1 VAEPNDTI
9 WRVNSGRPMTVP
21 ELQHAAGVLNLYAHT
36 GDPATL
42 SARQRVEEQLGLPP
56 RAPSDAAPYWS
67 DQASATFSSPRK
79 PLVLRWQFWATLLT
93 ACALLVAGAAY
104 VANRNDPSSTGA
116 PAATS
121 ERAPE
126 SVAAAPNSRRNTA
139 PEAPQPPAV
148 AEPTV
153 FTGTGDT
160 VVPITKP
167 GGASGTVLATITGN
181 DAGSHFAVQGVD
193 GDQDLLV
200 NTTDPYSGTVLMDA
214 DTGGTTQLQV
224 SASGPWSIA
233 LADPLTA
240 PRLAMGANT
249 GTGDAVFRY
258 EGPRGIAQIDGNAG
272 GRHFGVVALT
282 GDGNDLLV
290 NTTDP
295 YSGSVPMPPGPGFL
309 TVSAEGNWSIVVS

>member
-1 VAEPNDTI
+1 MTI
-9 WRVNSGRPMTVP
+9 T
-21 ELQHAAGVLNLYAHT
+21 ELRHAAGVLNLYAHT
-36 GDPATL
+36 GDVAIL
-42 SARQRVEEQLGLPP
+42 QARQRVEEQLGLPP
-56 RAPSDAAPYWS
+56 RMPSDAATYWPA
-67 DQASATFSSPRK
+67 QASATFSSPRK

-104 VANRNDPSSTGA
+104 VAGRDDPSSTGA

-121 ERAPE
+121 ERAPD
-126 SVAAAPNSRRNTA
+126 SVAAPDGPRNTT
-139 PEAPQPPAV
+139 PPVPQPPPV

-160 VVPITKP
+160 VVAITKP
-167 GGASGTVLATITGN
+167 GGAPGTVLATITGN
-181 DAGSHFAVQGVD
+181 DAGPHFAVHGVD

-200 NTTDPYSGTVLMDA
+200 NTTDPYSGTVLLDA
-214 DTGGTTQLQV
+214 DAGGTTQLQV
-224 SASGPWSIA
+224 SASGPWSIT
-233 LADPLTA
+233 LSDPLTA

-249 GTGDAVFRY
+249 GTGDAVFVY

-272 GRHFGVVALT
+272 GRHFGVIALT
-282 GDGNDLLV
+282 GDANDLLV

-295 YSGSVPMPPGPGFL
+295 YSGSVPMPPGPGFV